1 MHIFWGRVEYLEH
14 LMVCSTPKAKQQPR
28 GYHLINFAI
37 VAELLKFIVTYKL
50 PKKFSFK
57 PFDYFYDQKIYI
69 IRRANARIVRFSS
82 LYGGQFTLSTKLL
95 TSNYPVMAPPPRQH
109 QSFFRNLPPFI
120 RSNLDWLDKFIS
132 FLICFLSS
140 LVCHWKLS
148 HHYRWTRKGNINI
161 WWLWTGVGDITVRN
175 QQ

>member
-1 MHIFWGRVEYLEH
+1 MHIFWGLVEYLEH
-14 LMVCSTPKAKQQPR
+14 LMVCSTSKAKQQPR

-50 PKKFSFK
+50 PEKFSFK

-69 IRRANARIVRFSS
+69 IRRANARSVSFSS
-82 LYGGQFTLSTKLL
+82 LYGGRFTLSTKLL

-120 RSNLDWLDKFIS
+120 RFPDYVCWFPRVARGTVWIK
-132 FLICFLSS
+132 CFAKDHNAL
-140 LVCHWKLS
+140 
-148 HHYRWTRKGNINI
+148 T
-161 WWLWTGVGDITVRN
+161 
-175 QQ
+175 

>member
-14 LMVCSTPKAKQQPR
+14 LMVCSTSKAKQQPR

-37 VAELLKFIVTYKL
+37 DRCRALKIHRNLQAAWKIF
-50 PKKFSFK
+50 FK

-69 IRRANARIVRFSS
+69 IRRANARSISFSS

-95 TSNYPVMAPPPRQH
+95 TSNYPVMGPPPRQH

-120 RSNLDWLDKFIS
+120 RFPDYVCWFPRVARGTVWIK
-132 FLICFLSS
+132 CFAKDHNAL
-140 LVCHWKLS
+140 
-148 HHYRWTRKGNINI
+148 T
-161 WWLWTGVGDITVRN
+161 
-175 QQ
+175 

>member
-1 MHIFWGRVEYLEH
+1 MHIFWGRAEYLEH
-14 LMVCSTPKAKQQPR
+14 LMVCSTSKAKQQPR

-50 PKKFSFK
+50 PEKFSFK

-69 IRRANARIVRFSS
+69 IRRANARIVSFSS

-95 TSNYPVMAPPPRQH
+95 TSNYPVMAPRPRQH

-120 RSNLDWLDKFIS
+120 RFPDFVCWFPRVARGTVWIKCFAKDHNALTWPRIDHMVNLYFGRCLYFS
-132 FLICFLSS
+132 
-140 LVCHWKLS
+140 
-148 HHYRWTRKGNINI
+148 
-161 WWLWTGVGDITVRN
+161 
-175 QQ
+175 